1 MVVSFFRRF
10 FAVAAGAGAFLA
22 PASCGLAEPYPG
34 RPVRMIVPFPPG
46 GSTDI
51 MARMVAQKLADRL
64 GEQVIVDNRGGAG
77 GTIGMNLAARA
88 APDGHTLMMSTSITH
103 TVGVSLYRK
112 LPYNVLTD
120 FAPITLAASV
130 PLLLVVNPSVPAKS
144 VKDLVA
150 LARAK
155 PGELHYAS
163 PGNGTSGHLAAEM
176 FKSMANVDIV
186 HVPYKG
192 GGPAMVDLIA
202 GQVQMLILSAMATLP
217 HVKTGKLRALAL
229 TSLTRSPNLPHIP
242 TVSESGLPGYE
253 VVLWYGLFAPARTP
267 AAVIARLN
275 KEVVGIMQ
283 SPEMRE
289 RLAGE
294 AGQPVGNTPQQF
306 QEIVRTDV
314 AKWAKVVREAGIRV
328 E

>member
-1 MVVSFFRRF
+1 MAMLYSRRF
-10 FAVAAGAGAFLA
+10 FAVAVAAGAIIA
-22 PASCGLAEPYPG
+22 PASSGFGETYPS

-51 MARMVAQKLADRL
+51 MARVVAQKLTEKL
-64 GEQVIVDNRGGAG
+64 GQQVIVDNRGGAG
-77 GTIGMNLAARA
+77 GTIGMNLAAKA
-88 APDGHTLMMSTSITH
+88 APDGYTLMMSTSITH

-144 VKDLVA
+144 VKDLIA

-155 PGELHYAS
+155 PGQLNYAS

-176 FKSMANVDIV
+176 FKSMAGVDVV

-192 GGPAMVDLIA
+192 GGPAIADLIG
-202 GQVQMLILSAMATLP
+202 GQVQMLILSAVATLP

-229 TSLTRSPNLPHIP
+229 TSLTRSPDLPHIP

-253 VVLWYGLFAPARTP
+253 VVLWYGLSAPAKTP
-267 AAVIARLN
+267 TAVVTRLN
-275 KEVVGIMQ
+275 QEVVRIMQ

-289 RLAGE
+289 RLASEG
-294 AGQPVGNTPQQF
+294 GQPVGNTPQQF
-306 QEIVRTDV
+306 QEIIKADV
-314 AKWAKVVREAGIRV
+314 AKWAKVVKEAGVRV